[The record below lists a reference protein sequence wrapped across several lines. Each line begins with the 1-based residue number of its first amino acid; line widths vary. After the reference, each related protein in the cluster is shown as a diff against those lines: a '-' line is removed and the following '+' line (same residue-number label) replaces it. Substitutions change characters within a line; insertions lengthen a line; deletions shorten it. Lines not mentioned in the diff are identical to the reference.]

1 LGKENIELDEDEI
14 EKDDEHNEQHV
25 IDMEVDYEGI
35 EVDLEGI
42 EFSALSSGLHEH
54 DGPDFV
60 YFAKSTKND
69 KKQLMYDVVM
79 RSVGIFCKHYAFL
92 GQHQKFLEKF
102 VEKIQTPTLSFKN
115 KKTLTEYFKNHNET
129 ALDPVPSPSL
139 SSYLPSGAFNYLL
152 SIFGPKMF
160 VLWKAML
167 LQKRILICSEP
178 PVKVLSLL
186 TYATTFL
193 CRHTVKSFTWNKLN
207 NPNPLFFVNISSQIK
222 FIKEQEWNIACTT
235 ERVFERKPHQ
245 RFYDVF
251 VNIQLNHDEDDDES
265 AKPIDQ
271 VKGPKKEVIFTLH
284 NDAHVLN
291 LTAGDKSRYR
301 FIMRRFQAADEGRV
315 ISFMNELNN
324 KLFYNIQQARRRT
337 NAIVKPSHMPKYGLH
352 ESDFNFFVTLVQQY
366 DVELEFRRSW
376 CDCCL

>member
-1 LGKENIELDEDEI
+1 MYGMACYRR
-14 EKDDEHNEQHV
+14 HFV
-25 IDMEVDYEGI
+25 PG
-35 EVDLEGI
+35 
-42 EFSALSSGLHEH
+42 LSIR
-54 DGPDFV
+54 
-60 YFAKSTKND
+60 
-69 KKQLMYDVVM
+69 DVVM

-102 VEKIQTPTLSFKN
+102 VEKVQSPKLSSKN
-115 KKTLTEYFKNHNET
+115 KKTLSEYFKNHNEI

-160 VLWKAML
+160 LLWKAML
-167 LQKRILICSEP
+167 LQKRILICADP
-178 PVKVLSLL
+178 PVKVMSLI
-186 TYATTFL
+186 TYAITYL

-245 RFYDVF
+245 FYDVF
-251 VNIQLNHDEDDDES
+251 VDIRAKQSDD
-265 AKPIDQ
+265 AIPIDQ
-271 VKGPKKEVIFTLH
+271 VKGPKKEVIFTVH
-284 NDAHVLN
+284 DDAHVLK
-291 LTAGDKSRYR
+291 LTTGDKSRFR

-315 ISFMNELNN
+315 ISFMQEFNN
-324 KLFYNIQQARRRT
+324 KLLYNIQHARRKSK
-337 NAIVKPSHMPKYGLH
+337 AIVKPSHMPKYGLH
-352 ESDFNFFVTLVQQY
+352 ESDFNFFVTLIQLY
-366 DVELEFRRSW
+366 DVELEFRKDW